1 MRRIRLSAPAPPI
14 ASGAGEWRA
23 APEPKPTPARRTD
36 SSSSSGSDS
45 DSGCYSGGDS
55 AIVTATWPP
64 PGRRERGGLVVVSRS
79 IDDLSE
85 DDNLPQRFPECR
97 GPTAAVSEASA
108 RYAICIVRGCV
119 HSLHCIFFCVLY
131 LRIECMYVCVCS

>member
-1 MRRIRLSAPAPPI
+1 MEG
-14 ASGAGEWRA
+14 GAGA
-23 APEPKPTPARRTD
+23 LTHARRTD

-45 DSGCYSGGDS
+45 DSGCYSGSDS
-55 AIVTATWPP
+55 AIVTATWPQR
-64 PGRRERGGLVVVSRS
+64 GGRERGGLVVVSRS

-108 RYAICIVRGCV
+108 RSDCLKKTLSHPTIKFLSFNRSAPTWR
-119 HSLHCIFFCVLY
+119 
-131 LRIECMYVCVCS
+131 

>member
-1 MRRIRLSAPAPPI
+1 MEG
-14 ASGAGEWRA
+14 GAGA
-23 APEPKPTPARRTD
+23 LTHARRTD

-45 DSGCYSGGDS
+45 DSGCYSCSDS
-55 AIVTATWPP
+55 VTATWPQ

-85 DDNLPQRFPECR
+85 DDNLPQLFPECR

-108 RYAICIVRGCV
+108 RSDCLKKTLSRSTIKFVSFNRSAPTWR
-119 HSLHCIFFCVLY
+119 
-131 LRIECMYVCVCS
+131 